1 MGDYNNNSVQESWNM
16 ATATLQR
23 LNNLLIQSSM
33 FAQSGNLTGWF
44 RVIMDIRR
52 NLYPFME
59 DAEFKEIESKLNAL
73 PLGWNNFGQVQPK
86 HYAVVNKTFDEV
98 YMIFINVMKSKGLLM
113 PKSKDANRAVI
124 GG

>member
-1 MGDYNNNSVQESWNM
+1 M

-33 FAQSGNLTGWF
+33 YAQTGNLNGWF
-44 RVIMDIRR
+44 KVIMDLRR

-59 DAEFKEIESKLNAL
+59 PEDFKEVEEKLNGL
-73 PLGWNNFGQVQPK
+73 PNGWNRCGNVRPSD
-86 HYAVVNKTFDEV
+86 YALVNKTFDEI
-98 YMIFINVMKSKGLLM
+98 YMKFIYLMKSKGLLM
-113 PKSKDANRAVI
+113 PKSKDVNRAVI

>member
-1 MGDYNNNSVQESWNM
+1 MGENIQEAWNM

-33 FAQSGNLTGWF
+33 FSQTGNLNGWF

-59 DAEFKEIESKLNAL
+59 DDDFKNVDKKLKEL
-73 PLGWNNFGQVQPK
+73 PNGWNRQ
-86 HYAVVNKTFDEV
+86 AVVRPMDYAKVNQVFDEV
-98 YMIFINVMKSKGLLM
+98 YMIFMSTMKTKGLLM
-113 PKSKDANRAVI
+113 PKSKDANRAVV